1 MPSTYEPIATTTGTG
16 SSGTITFT
24 SIPST
29 YTDLIL
35 VQTGASSVSSQV
47 IEIRFNN
54 DSGSNYSRIYVI
66 GNGTGAS
73 SGRDTNNTSVLAGL
87 VEANTNTIVH
97 IQNYSNATT
106 YKTCLIRNNV
116 INTFTAAV
124 VGLWRSTAAIN
135 RVDILVGSGS
145 WNTTATFTLYG
156 IKAA

>member
-1 MPSTYEPIATTTGTG
+1 MASTYTPIATATGNG
-16 SSGTITFT
+16 SSATITFS

-35 VQTGASSVSSQV
+35 VQTGASSTSSQV
-47 IEIRFNN
+47 IEVRFNN
-54 DSGSNYSRIYVI
+54 DSGSNYSRTYIL

-73 SGRDTNNTSVLAGL
+73 SGRDSGVTSILAGL
-87 VEANTNTIVH
+87 VEANTNTIMQ
-97 IQNYSNATT
+97 IQNYSNTTT
-106 YKTCLIRNNV
+106 YKTCLVRSNV

-135 RVDILVGSGS
+135 RLDIFVGTGN
-145 WNTTATFTLYG
+145 WPTTSTFTLYG